1 LPGWNIGH
9 LVAIVAAQVISVEN
23 TTTMGRPGRPGTW
36 YLDFVLRNGTLQDVT
51 AEVSVDGKITYA
63 CEVSK
68 TDSQCALFAFYQRQT
83 LTKNL
88 DPQSNRT
95 ETIFDFGCFTVDH
108 FDAKGA
114 NVVIDFWEKYL
125 LSDDIKQL
133 LRDVGHV
140 GKDPGIVMK

>member
-1 LPGWNIGH
+1 MRLFCILP
-9 LVAIVAAQVISVEN
+9 A
-23 TTTMGRPGRPGTW
+23 TR
-36 YLDFVLRNGTLQDVT
+36 
-51 AEVSVDGKITYA
+51 
-63 CEVSK
+63 
-68 TDSQCALFAFYQRQT
+68 T

-140 GKDPGIVMK
+140 GKDPGIVGSNQLTS